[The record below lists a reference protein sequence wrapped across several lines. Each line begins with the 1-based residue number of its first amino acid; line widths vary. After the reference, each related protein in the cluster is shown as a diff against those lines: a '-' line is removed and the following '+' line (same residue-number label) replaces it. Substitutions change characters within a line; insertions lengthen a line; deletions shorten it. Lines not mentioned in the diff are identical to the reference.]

1 MLFTKDKPLDEV
13 LESLGEEK
21 NIFLLA
27 CNGCAEA
34 CETGGEKALS
44 AMKTARPRARIR
56 ESPKRSLPGSGSM
69 TKVTSSKE
77 VAKLRKDRD
86 DLVETL
92 QNVQKKLE
100 LVEERNRELM
110 ATLLESLHQ
119 QLKNAMNE
127 RRRQEVVHDKRLEDI
142 QEQVSAIQ
150 EQVASDNNHN
160 RRGHIDAINVK
171 LQKDNN

>member
-1 MLFTKDKPLDEV
+1 MQYPSDNQPRNVAHRSVECDKAH
-13 LESLGEEK
+13 LERKVREEQQVK
-21 NIFLLA
+21 NDAWL
-27 CNGCAEA
+27 
-34 CETGGEKALS
+34 
-44 AMKTARPRARIR
+44 RADA
-56 ESPKRSLPGSGSM
+56 
-69 TKVTSSKE
+69 VYQKE

-92 QNVQKKLE
+92 HNVQKKLE
-100 LVEERNRELM
+100 LVEDRNRELM

-119 QLKNAMNE
+119 QLNNAMNE

>member
-1 MLFTKDKPLDEV
+1 MQYPSDNQPRNVAHRSVECDKAH
-13 LESLGEEK
+13 LERKVREEQQVK
-21 NIFLLA
+21 NDAWL
-27 CNGCAEA
+27 
-34 CETGGEKALS
+34 
-44 AMKTARPRARIR
+44 RADA
-56 ESPKRSLPGSGSM
+56 
-69 TKVTSSKE
+69 VYQKE

-92 QNVQKKLE
+92 HNVQKKLE

>member
-1 MLFTKDKPLDEV
+1 MQYPSDNQPRNVAHRSVECDKAH
-13 LESLGEEK
+13 LERKVREEQQVK
-21 NIFLLA
+21 NDAWL
-27 CNGCAEA
+27 
-34 CETGGEKALS
+34 
-44 AMKTARPRARIR
+44 RADA
-56 ESPKRSLPGSGSM
+56 
-69 TKVTSSKE
+69 VYQKE